1 MDQVKALAIALAA
14 ANGHPNPHAY
24 ADSVVAHLL
33 NPPAEPETQVEQ
45 VAEQETEQQPVAG
58 AAPASAEPE
67 APAQTGEAEK
77 PADPQ

>member
-33 NPPAEPETQVEQ
+33 NPPAEPEAQVEL
-45 VAEQETEQQPVAG
+45 AGEQETEQPPATG
-58 AAPASAEPE
+58 TAPASVEPE